1 MTRLHLSSDQ
11 YSFLADDPNR
21 PYTIGRLND
30 CQFLVAD
37 ITVSRRHAEVF
48 CRGTNWSVR
57 DLGSKH
63 GISVNGVAVKTAR
76 LNQGDQLRLGG
87 LSLTVRLLAEGEAA
101 PPAPPP
107 SAAPLRAAEVAQ
119 VRAPQKTAVMRAQ
132 PPPPSAPSGAPPSA
146 PAGAQPGAP
155 PSAPPGAAPAGA
167 PKPKS
172 RLQKLRQRRIRR

>member
-1 MTRLHLSSDQ
+1 MIRLHLSSDQ
-11 YSFLADDPNR
+11 YSFLAEDPNR
-21 PYTIGRLND
+21 PYTIGRLSE

-87 LSLTVRLLAEGEAA
+87 LALTVHLLAEGEPA
-101 PPAPPP
+101 PPARAPA
-107 SAAPLRAAEVAQ
+107 AAPSGAPEAAQ
-119 VRAPQKTAVMRAQ
+119 VRASLKATGIMRAQ
-132 PPPPSAPSGAPPSA
+132 PDPPSAPSGAAPS
-146 PAGAQPGAP
+146 AP
-155 PSAPPGAAPAGA
+155 PSAAPGAAPSAAPAGA

-172 RLQKLRQRRIRR
+172 RLQKLRQRRMRR

>member
-11 YSFLADDPNR
+11 YSFLAEDPNR
-21 PYTIGRLND
+21 AFTIGRLSE

-76 LNQGDQLRLGG
+76 LNPGDQLRLGG
-87 LSLTVRLLAEGEAA
+87 LALTVRLLAEGEAA
-101 PPAPPP
+101 PPAR
-107 SAAPLRAAEVAQ
+107 APAPALLGTPEAAQ
-119 VRAPQKTAVMRAQ
+119 VRASLKATGIMRAQ
-132 PPPPSAPSGAPPSA
+132 PAPPSAPSGAPPSA
-146 PAGAQPGAP
+146 PPSAA
-155 PSAPPGAAPAGA
+155 PSAPPADAA
-167 PKPKS
+167 KPKS
-172 RLQKLRQRRIRR
+172 RMQRLRQRRIRR